1 MAKEKEPTAH
11 QLYKQIGKVV
21 YTAGPSFSPG
31 EPSTDTLASNTSGWE
46 VLTDPTGTTRV
57 LANRQYIDL
66 SGWSKQELTTF
77 TQGIDIQKQQLP
89 IPIPSG
95 GISNL
100 WEFDFITTRKL
111 TDDELTSWGADSAIP
126 GFLPST
132 CDLMEMI
139 YGERMSYGENVQI
152 PLTYVQLG
160 GETFGSGNPT
170 AMDKMHWT
178 RLYIMPS
185 VTPTTTI
192 VICST
197 NLIVQAL
204 TVEEKDLVWMERLRR
219 SYVLQDQAD
228 V

>member
-1 MAKEKEPTAH
+1 MAKEKEPKAH
-11 QLYKQIGKVV
+11 QLYKQIGKVI
-21 YTAGPSFSPG
+21 YTAGPPFSPG
-31 EPSTDTLASNTSGWE
+31 EPSTDTLEDNTGSWV
-46 VLTDPTGTTRV
+46 VLTDPTGITRI

-66 SGWSKQELTTF
+66 AGWSKQELTTF
-77 TQGIDIQKQQLP
+77 TQGVDIQKQQLP

-100 WEFDFITTRKL
+100 WEFDFITTRRL
-111 TDDELTSWGADSAIP
+111 TDAELTSWGTDSAIP

-139 YGERMSYGENVQI
+139 YGERMSYGENTQI
-152 PLTYVQLG
+152 PLSYIQVG

-185 VTPTTTI
+185 VTPATQI

-219 SYVLQDQAD
+219 SYVLQDEAD
-228 V
+228 L

>member
-21 YTAGPSFSPG
+21 YTAGPAFSPG

-46 VLTDPTGTTRV
+46 VLTDPTGITRV

-89 IPIPSG
+89 IPLPSG

-100 WEFDFITTRKL
+100 WEFDFITTRRL
-111 TDDELTSWGADSAIP
+111 TDAELTSWGADSAVP

-139 YGERMSYGENVQI
+139 YGERMSYGENAQI
-152 PLTYVQLG
+152 PLSYIQLG
-160 GETFGSGNPT
+160 GDTFGSGNPT

-185 VTPTTTI
+185 VTPTTVI

>member
-1 MAKEKEPTAH
+1 MAKEKEPVAH
-11 QLYKQIGKVV
+11 QLYKQLGAVTF
-21 YTAGPSFSPG
+21 TAGPTFSPG
-31 EPSTDTLASNTSGWE
+31 AAATDVLALNFSGWE
-46 VLTDPTGTTRV
+46 VLTDPLAITRV

-66 SGWSKQELTTF
+66 AGWTEQQLTTF
-77 TQGIDIQKQQLP
+77 VQGVDFQKQQLP

-100 WEFDFITTRKL
+100 WEFDFLTTRRL
-111 TDDELTSWGADSAIP
+111 TDDELTSWGTDSAIP

-132 CDLMEMI
+132 CDLMEVI
-139 YGERMSYGENVQI
+139 YGERMSYGENGTI
-152 PLTYVQLG
+152 PLTYIQVG

-170 AMDKMHWT
+170 AMDKLHWT

-185 VTPTTTI
+185 VTPGTLI
-192 VICST
+192 IIPST

-219 SYVLQDQAD
+219 SYVLQGEL
-228 V
+228 